1 MSSVTDYKT
10 ATTYGAPSTPSRPTL
25 TQNNNGTVRIDWSIP
40 NPLNDVTGT
49 SVQYDIQILK
59 KGSTWGA
66 LKTLN
71 STDASPFD
79 VIDMSVL
86 KTAANYNDTENGN
99 QIKVKITATNSY
111 GASTASEENLPSAI
125 YQGVPNDYTGAYTL
139 ANQNTTQ
146 VTITWDPVSTDVA
159 KGYSPL
165 TGWAVGY

>member
-1 MSSVTDYKT
+1 
-10 ATTYGAPSTPSRPTL
+10 
-25 TQNNNGTVRIDWSIP
+25 
-40 NPLNDVTGT
+40 
-49 SVQYDIQILK
+49 
-59 KGSTWGA
+59 

-139 ANQNTTQ
+139 AN
-146 VTITWDPVSTDVA
+146 
-159 KGYSPL
+159 
-165 TGWAVGY
+165 